1 MTSMMTGRMTGSQ
14 RSLLMAEAAATAEAV
29 MVEAATVEA
38 MAEAATAEA
47 MAEAATVEATVEAT
61 AEATVAPVAMMPP
74 VAATVEMVEATVG
87 MVEAT
92 VEMVEATVEMVEAT
106 VEMVEA
112 TVGIVEAAMTKSSH
126 PQSLQFPRDGVKKGK
141 SFYPSIHISWIV
153 LHAACFLSDFF
164 LRDF

>member
-1 MTSMMTGRMTGSQ
+1 MTGRMTGSQ

-61 AEATVAPVAMMPP
+61 AEATVPPVAMMPLP
-74 VAATVEMVEATVG
+74 VAAMVEATVG

-92 VEMVEATVEMVEAT
+92 VEMVEATVEMVEAA
-106 VEMVEA
+106 VGMAEA
-112 TVGIVEAAMTKSSH
+112 TVEAMTKSSH

-141 SFYPSIHISWIV
+141 SLYPSIHISWIV

>member
-1 MTSMMTGRMTGSQ
+1 MGMTGSMMTSMTSMMTGRMTGSQ
-14 RSLLMAEAAATAEAV
+14 RSLLMAEAAATV
-29 MVEAATVEA
+29 GM
-38 MAEAATAEA
+38 
-47 MAEAATVEATVEAT
+47 
-61 AEATVAPVAMMPP
+61 AEATV
-74 VAATVEMVEATVG
+74 G
-87 MVEAT
+87 
-92 VEMVEATVEMVEAT
+92 
-106 VEMVEA
+106 MVEA

>member
-1 MTSMMTGRMTGSQ
+1 
-14 RSLLMAEAAATAEAV
+14 
-29 MVEAATVEA
+29 
-38 MAEAATAEA
+38 
-47 MAEAATVEATVEAT
+47 
-61 AEATVAPVAMMPP
+61 MMPLP

-87 MVEAT
+87 MGEV
-92 VEMVEATVEMVEAT
+92 T

-112 TVGIVEAAMTKSSH
+112 TVGIVEAAMTVPVMAETPVLTTVEAAMTKSSH